1 MNCSMNL
8 NQCCKFDVFMF
19 RSYRGGF
26 VDPLFTIGLHDET
39 QLTPVQLKEQL
50 LELLDIFLGM

>member
-1 MNCSMNL
+1 MFSC
-8 NQCCKFDVFMF
+8 F
-19 RSYRGGF
+19 RSSGGSA

-39 QLTPVQLKEQL
+39 ELTPVQLKEQL